1 MVDVLVVG
9 AHPDDIEMGFGG
21 SVAKLVEL
29 GYEVAMLDLTNGEPT
44 PFGNPTTRAAEASK
58 AAGVLGVKTRVTL
71 DIPNREMTDSVE
83 NRHKVAEVYRELRP
97 ARIFLQWGVDAHPDH
112 VEGSVLA
119 EKARFDA
126 KLTKSQIR
134 GEPWYPLKV
143 FHYLA
148 SHLRLHV
155 KPSFILDVSDTFEKK
170 LECVRVYQSQ
180 FKAAD
185 REEVAMKKLRSIG
198 AWYGQLIGVKY
209 GEPVMLKEEV
219 GMKDIRDILI

>member
-21 SVAKLVEL
+21 SVAKLVGL

-44 PFGNPTTRAAEASK
+44 PFGNPETRAAEASK
-58 AAGVLGVKTRVTL
+58 AAGVLGVKTRITL

-97 ARIFLQWGVDAHPDH
+97 ERLFLQWDVDAHPDH
-112 VEGSVLA
+112 VEGAALS

-126 KLTKSQIR
+126 KLTKAQIK
-134 GEPWYPLKV
+134 GDPWYPSKV
-143 FHYLA
+143 FHYQA
-148 SHLRLHV
+148 SHLRLHL

-180 FKAAD
+180 FRAAG
-185 REEVAMKKLRSIG
+185 REDVAMEKLRNMA
-198 AWYGQLIGVKY
+198 AWHGQLIGVKY
-209 GEPVMLKEEV
+209 GEPVMMKEEV
-219 GMKDIRDILI
+219 GMRDIRDILV